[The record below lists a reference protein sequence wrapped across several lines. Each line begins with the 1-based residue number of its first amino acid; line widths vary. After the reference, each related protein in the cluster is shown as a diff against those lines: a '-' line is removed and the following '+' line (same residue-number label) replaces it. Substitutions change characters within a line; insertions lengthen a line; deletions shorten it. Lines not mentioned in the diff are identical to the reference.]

1 MLSRSLDAQRAKR
14 CCNQASTLYNP
25 FVQSCDRKPAG
36 YFGDLIVEMLSVRTT
51 TQVAEL
57 LGVSG
62 GTIRNAK
69 SRHADKLR
77 ENEHWGK
84 GADDKLWWTDAGC
97 ERLSQLIPS
106 AASYQ
111 TAKPERLPLAET
123 SETPSKQ
130 EEAILDLLAQSL
142 AVERLKQ
149 RLEPKVEQHYQQ
161 LIAALAHLF
170 EHPEQLPDRGIEDI
184 LQMVGLSIAA
194 LRAARAFASFN
205 KDAAKLLNKSDSA
218 AIATAEK
225 TDKASN

>member
-1 MLSRSLDAQRAKR
+1 MF
-14 CCNQASTLYNP
+14 YNHSIH
-25 FVQSCDRKPAG
+25 SCDRKSAG

-51 TQVAEL
+51 AQVAEL

-84 GADDKLWWTDAGC
+84 GTDDKLWWTDAGC
-97 ERLSQLIPS
+97 EQLSQLIPS

-111 TAKPERLPLAET
+111 VAKPEKLTLAESST
-123 SETPSKQ
+123 IPSTQ
-130 EEAILDLLAQSL
+130 GEEVLGLLAQSL

-149 RLEPKVEQHYQQ
+149 QLEPKVEQEYQR
-161 LIAALAHLF
+161 LIAALSHLL
-170 EHPEQLPDRGIEDI
+170 EHPEQSSDRGLEDI

-194 LRAARAFASFN
+194 LRAARAFTGFN
-205 KDAAKLLNKSDSA
+205 QDAAKLLKKSHSASA

-225 TDKASN
+225 TDKAPN